1 MMKQTKRAL
10 MISLL
15 SLLCVAVLAAGTY
28 AAYTTHDSVKRV
40 VSTQA
45 NQTELRFSSNY
56 LSPCSSTTGSDGY
69 AQRIISVGS
78 SAEVSFGVTVC
89 NYPQD
94 DLSQVNEASITYT
107 LSASLVDQNGASI
120 SVDGVTV
127 NGTALSRSFNDTLPG
142 GQATQHLYVVRIP
155 ASAIS
160 ALSNAYL
167 QLVAAPT
174 DGTAT
179 GGMQLAG
186 RLKIV
191 PSAGQA
197 AGWTGRFTDS
207 LSDPTQ
213 LDAFNYEISGSAQGT
228 VTLTWDST
236 KVTLG
241 QWSQAL
247 LGVGNTSPVSFS
259 VGGAD
264 QPTSYRLQF
273 YRVDGIPEGETEADV
288 MKYVACSFAAG

>member
-1 MMKQTKRAL
+1 MMKRTKRAL

-15 SLLCVAVLAAGTY
+15 SLLCIAVLAAGTY
-28 AAYTTHDSVKRV
+28 AAYTTHASVKRV

-56 LSPCSSTTGSDGY
+56 LSPCSTTGSDGY
-69 AQRIISVGS
+69 AQRIVSVGS
-78 SAEVSFGVTVC
+78 SADVSFGVTVC

-94 DLSQVNEASITYT
+94 DLSQVNEANIAYT
-107 LSASLVDQNGASI
+107 LSASLVDQNGVGI
-120 SVDGVTV
+120 SVNGVTV
-127 NGTALSRSFNDTLPG
+127 KEAALPRSFNDTLPG
-142 GQATQHLYVVRIP
+142 GQATQHLYVVSIP

-160 ALSNAYL
+160 ALSDAYL
-167 QLVAAPT
+167 QLVATPT

-179 GGMQLAG
+179 GGMKLAG

-197 AGWTGRFTDS
+197 IGWTGNFTDS
-207 LSDPTQ
+207 LSNPTQ

-247 LGVGNTSPVSFS
+247 LGVGNTSPVTFS

-273 YRVDGIPEGETEADV
+273 YRVDGIPDGETEAQV
-288 MKYVACSFAAG
+288 RQYVTCSFAAG